1 MLLSGIDVFQ
11 SKFHNSN
18 YYIFQ
23 LANGNFVIVDPGDP
37 DINKIKKLIQEKNGN
52 ISAVLL
58 THEHAD
64 HCAGINNLYDFQH
77 FELFCSQECAQNIA
91 KSKQNFSFYIDIIPA
106 FEVHLPSVK
115 VADGE
120 VRSIAGVNFKFV
132 ETPGHSPGSMCIF
145 TNNSVFT
152 GDTLLNNTKTPLT
165 FPHSNRKQYA
175 ESIEKLKTLIQPG
188 MMIYPGHGEPFI
200 FESWNQFVWYKK

>member
-1 MLLSGIDVFQ
+1 MKVHRYIS
-11 SKFHNSN
+11 SYHASN
-18 YYIFQ
+18 
-23 LANGNFVIVDPGDP
+23 AFVIEIHDKEVVIIDPGDP
-37 DINKIKKLIQEKNGN
+37 ETKSLITNLISQSKIINSIF
-52 ISAVLL
+52 V

-64 HCAGINNLYDFQH
+64 HCAGLNNLYDFQP
-77 FELFCSQECAQNIA
+77 FELFCSLACAQNIA

-106 FEVHLPSVK
+106 FEVNLPSVT

-120 VRSIAGVNFKFV
+120 VKSVAGVDFKFV
-132 ETPGHSPGSMCIF
+132 ETPGHSPGSVCIF

-188 MMIYPGHGEPFI
+188 MMIYPGHGDPFI
-200 FESWNQFVWYKK
+200 FESWNQFVPYKK